1 MTLELNKII
10 ANMDDA
16 ELVELL
22 NRVADEIEL
31 RMMQKA
37 D

>member
-31 RMMQKA
+31 RMMQKS
-37 D
+37 